1 MNKETSD
8 LIIFLTGSIGSIT
21 AGYYGIRYGMNN
33 YGGPFCLAAIDYGV
47 RKSPTIQKLY
57 PDTQSNCEGLSFRDT
72 IRFYLKN
79 FKLDL

>member
-21 AGYYGIRYGMNN
+21 AGYYGIRHGMNN
-33 YGGPFCLAAIDYGV
+33 YGDPLCLAAIDYGV
-47 RKSPTIQKLY
+47 RKSPAIQKLY
-57 PDTQSNCEGLSFRDT
+57 PDIQSNCEGLGFGDT
-72 IRFYLKN
+72 LSFYLKN